1 MIFGEQNKLQIGTAL
16 KGIKILK
23 VRNLVMIFLKK
34 ENVLTGIGLGFS
46 ASILWRRGVNIR
58 QASESSS
65 LLKI

>member
-46 ASILWRRGVNIR
+46 ASIL
-58 QASESSS
+58 
-65 LLKI
+65 